1 MKSVGS
7 ESVAKS
13 APDRSGST
21 HVHREYNDALL
32 LGCRRTSARRARST
46 VSPASYT
53 CYVIALGCMRLSTA
67 RDRDD
72 ARSLAVIAAALD
84 AGVQLFDTA
93 DAYAHHEGEVGH
105 NERLLAR
112 ALAGRRAYVVTK
124 GGLVRPDGGWVPN
137 GRARHLDAAARAS
150 RDRLGVEAIDLYLL
164 HAVDPQVPLATSVRA
179 LAKLREQGIARAIG
193 LSNIGLVQLEQA
205 LAIAPIDAVQV
216 ELSPWHHDAVRG
228 GRVAAGK
235 QRGIAVLAHR
245 PFGGPAGVKRLAAD
259 RELAELSARTGA
271 TAAQLVLAWLRRMGV
286 VPLPGATRVETVR
299 EAARAIELDAA
310 TADALDARF
319 LTIASEPRGAAVA
332 TGEADR
338 EVVMIVGMPA
348 SGKTTLAHDYAARG
362 YVRLNRDERG
372 GSLLSLARALDRE
385 LGAGAARVV
394 LDNTY
399 ATRAAR
405 APVIEVAKR
414 HDVPVRCVVVAT
426 PLEQAQANAVARM
439 LELHG
444 RLLEPAELRRTQTIP
459 PGAQFR
465 YRREYEPP
473 RADEGFAMI
482 EESAFS
488 PWPTSGSPALIVEL
502 DNIVWRGRPKSAD
515 EVVLVPG
522 VRDALAR
529 WRDAGY
535 VLAGTSW
542 LTPAA
547 VDARLG
553 ELLDLP
559 LAIARCAHPAGPPVC
574 WCRKPL
580 PGLALLLARTHGF
593 DLARSVH
600 TGTGPADRGFAM
612 RAGLRYV
619 DAAAGFPMPANS
631 AS

>member
-1 MKSVGS
+1 MASQ
-7 ESVAKS
+7 ERTPVAQS
-13 APDRSGST
+13 D
-21 HVHREYNDALL
+21 V
-32 LGCRRTSARRARST
+32 RR
-46 VSPASYT
+46 ASYT
-53 CYVIALGCMRLSTA
+53 RYVIALGCMRLSTA

-93 DAYAHHEGEVGH
+93 DAYAHDDREVGH

-124 GGLVRPDGGWVPN
+124 GGLVRPDGAWVPN

-164 HAVDPQVPLATSVRA
+164 HVVDPQVPIATSVRA
-179 LAKLREQGIARAIG
+179 LAKLREQGVARAIG

-216 ELSPWHHDAVRG
+216 ELSPWHLDAVRG
-228 GRVAAGK
+228 GLVAACK

-259 RELAELSARTGA
+259 RELAELAARAGA
-271 TAAQLVLAWLRRMGV
+271 TAPQLVLAWLRRMGV

-299 EAARAIELDAA
+299 EAARVIELDAA
-310 TADALDARF
+310 TAAALDARF
-319 LTIASEPRGAAVA
+319 LTIASEPRGVAA
-332 TGEADR
+332 TGEGDR

-372 GSLLSLARALDRE
+372 GSLLSLARVLDRE
-385 LGAGAARVV
+385 LGAGASRVV

-426 PLEQAQANAVARM
+426 PLERAQANAVARM

-473 RADEGFAMI
+473 RADEGFAAI
-482 EESAFS
+482 DESVSS

-502 DNIVWRGRPKSAD
+502 DNIVWRGRPKTAD
-515 EVVLVPG
+515 EVALVPG

-535 VLAGTSW
+535 ALAGTSW
-542 LTPAA
+542 LTPPA
-547 VDARLG
+547 VDARLA

-600 TGTGPADRGFAM
+600 AGTGAADRGFAT